1 MAKVVGHAPNDRDS
15 NTNGDIY
22 AKSPGDISFSGW
34 RKILFR
40 VKDQLGSDHVS
51 IIASGVAFNVFL
63 AIFPL
68 AIAAVTVYSL
78 VIDPTTLQNHLN
90 TLASILPSGAQE
102 LIKSRLQSLTQS
114 SSQTLGWG
122 LAASLLLTLWAANRG
137 TKALF
142 EGVNIAYNS
151 QRSRGF
157 IRNNLVTLLFTVG
170 GLVFGGLCLAIL
182 IGVPAAADALP
193 FPDLLISVIKFA
205 VWPLLFILIILGL
218 GVIYKVAPVRSRPQ
232 ARWVTVGSLVAAII
246 WLVGSALFSYFV
258 ANFGNYDKTYGSVAA
273 VAVLMLWLFLTSF
286 VVLLGAEINTE
297 VELQTA
303 QDTTVGEEKP
313 MGERDAYH
321 ADHVVK

>member
-1 MAKVVGHAPNDRDS
+1 MARIIGHAPDS
-15 NTNGDIY
+15 RNTENGDY
-22 AKSPGDISFSGW
+22 RATSPRDISFQGW
-34 RKILFR
+34 KSILSR
-40 VKDQLGSDHVS
+40 VKQQLGSDHVS

-78 VIDPTTLQNHLN
+78 VIDPSTLQSHLN
-90 TLASILPSGAQE
+90 TIASVLPSGAQE
-102 LIKSRLQSLTQS
+102 LISNRLQALTQN

-122 LAASLLLTLWAANRG
+122 LAVSLLLTLWAANRG

-142 EGVNIAYNS
+142 EGINIAYNA

-170 GLVFGGLCLAIL
+170 GLVFGGICLALL

-193 FPDLLISVIKFA
+193 FPDPVISLIKFI
-205 VWPLLFILIILGL
+205 VWPLLFGLIIVAL
-218 GVIYKVAPVRSRPQ
+218 GVIYKVAPVRSNPQ
-232 ARWVTVGSLVAAII
+232 TEWVTVGSIVAAVI
-246 WLVGSALFSYFV
+246 WLIGSALFSWFV

-273 VAVLMLWLFLTSF
+273 VVVLMTWLLLTSF
-286 VVLLGAEINTE
+286 VILLGAEINTE
-297 VELQTA
+297 IELQTA
-303 QDTTVGEEKP
+303 EDTTVGEEKP
-313 MGERDAYH
+313 MGQRDAYH

>member
-1 MAKVVGHAPNDRDS
+1 MAKVVGHVPNYRDS
-15 NTNGDIY
+15 NNGDIR
-22 AKSPGDISFSGW
+22 AKSPKDISFKGW
-34 RKILFR
+34 RKIFSR
-40 VKDQLGSDHVS
+40 VKEQLGSDHVS

-78 VIDPTTLQNHLN
+78 VIDPSTLQSHLN
-90 TLASILPSGAQE
+90 TLASILPSSAQD
-102 LIKSRLQSLTQS
+102 LISSRLESLTQS

-122 LAASLLLTLWAANRG
+122 LAVSLLLTLWAANRG

-142 EGVNIAYNS
+142 EGINIAYNA

-170 GLVFGGLCLAIL
+170 GLIFGGICLAVL

-193 FPDLLISVIKFA
+193 LPDVVISIIKFA
-205 VWPLLFILIILGL
+205 VWPLLFLLIILAL
-218 GVIYKVAPVRSRPQ
+218 GIIYKVAPVRSNPE
-232 ARWVTVGSLVAAII
+232 ARWVSVGSLIAAVI
-246 WLVGSALFSYFV
+246 WLLGSALFSYFV

-303 QDTTVGEEKP
+303 EDTTVGEEKP
-313 MGERDAYH
+313 MGDRDAYH
-321 ADHVVK
+321 ADHAAK